1 MCLLGEYDNPQIVQL
16 VSILNNYNF
25 ERIENDLSYNEFL
38 QISDI
43 YKALKFE
50 GPLNAQITNKQ
61 LEMSVNNGDLEL
73 SIRYEESGSHF
84 DPFKK
89 RVVQGLSKGL
99 TEASIDH

>member
-1 MCLLGEYDNPQIVQL
+1 
-16 VSILNNYNF
+16 
-25 ERIENDLSYNEFL
+25 
-38 QISDI
+38 
-43 YKALKFE
+43 
-50 GPLNAQITNKQ
+50 
-61 LEMSVNNGDLEL
+61 MSVNNGDLEL